1 MPVFAYRA
9 LTAAG
14 HGRRGVIDAESA
26 RAAWQALRNRGV
38 FPTELAEER
47 ATRRAARRG
56 VAAAELA
63 GATRAL
69 ATLVAAGVPVTE
81 ALAAVGE
88 ETEQAALANAFTH
101 AHARLREGVPLA
113 DALGASPAVFAPLF
127 CDVVRAGEASGALP
141 AVLLR
146 LADHAEATAATR
158 ARLRAALTYPAVM
171 VLATAAV
178 LAFLLTWV
186 VPQVTHLFAESGA
199 RLPLATRALVAVTH
213 LVAVSWWA
221 VLPLGMGTVLGLGAW
236 ARTESGRE
244 RVDAIMLR
252 LPLVAGL
259 VRKVASA
266 RLARTLATLLAGGVP
281 LEAALGIAVPV
292 MGNRTLAAAAA
303 RAREA
308 VRQGQPL
315 AAALAA
321 SGAFPPLL
329 VRLAAVGERGG
340 SLAGTLERA
349 AAAHEGEVEGAL
361 AALVAL
367 VEPALILAMGGVVLI
382 LVAAIL
388 LPLFELNA
396 LVR

>member
-1 MPVFAYRA
+1 
-9 LTAAG
+9 
-14 HGRRGVIDAESA
+14 
-26 RAAWQALRNRGV
+26 
-38 FPTELAEER
+38 
-47 ATRRAARRG
+47 
-56 VAAAELA
+56 
-63 GATRAL
+63 
-69 ATLVAAGVPVTE
+69 
-81 ALAAVGE
+81 
-88 ETEQAALANAFTH
+88 
-101 AHARLREGVPLA
+101 
-113 DALGASPAVFAPLF
+113 
-127 CDVVRAGEASGALP
+127 
-141 AVLLR
+141 
-146 LADHAEATAATR
+146 
-158 ARLRAALTYPAVM
+158 M
-171 VLATAAV
+171 VLATVAV

-244 RVDAIMLR
+244 RVDAITLR

-349 AAAHEGEVEGAL
+349 AAAHEGEVAGAL

>member
-26 RAAWQALRNRGV
+26 RAAWQALRSRGV

-56 VAAAELA
+56 VAARDLA

-69 ATLVAAGVPVTE
+69 ATLVAAGVTVTE

-221 VLPLGMGTVLGLGAW
+221 VLPLGMGPVLGLGAW